1 MNEIVDEV
9 NRLLD
14 CKGIDVNLQDDC
26 GNTALMRASFRGYL
40 DVVNRLLDCKGINV
54 NLQDKCGRTALM
66 EASRQGHLDIVK
78 KLNVFQKA
86 QIIKGFKLVNRSFP
100 NDLINLIVKGYC

>member
-1 MNEIVDEV
+1 MD
-9 NRLLD
+9 
-14 CKGIDVNLQDDC
+14 
-26 GNTALMRASFRGYL
+26 ASRVGHL
-40 DVVNRLLDCKGINV
+40 DVVNRLLDCKDINV
-54 NLQDKCGRTALM
+54 NLQDIDGRTALM
-66 EASRQGHLDIVK
+66 EASRHGHLDVVK